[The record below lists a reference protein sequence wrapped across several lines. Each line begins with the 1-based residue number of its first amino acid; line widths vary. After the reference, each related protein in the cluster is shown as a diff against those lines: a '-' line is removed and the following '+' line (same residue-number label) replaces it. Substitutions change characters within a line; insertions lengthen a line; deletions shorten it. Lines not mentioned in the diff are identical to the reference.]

1 MTNEE
6 AKEVLISIL
15 RDINSESDGFE
26 YTSEQ
31 FTEAMLI
38 AIDALS
44 KPSLPINIDEDK
56 LIESELD
63 KKWLVERDMEG
74 NVINGVS
81 EWKDRGSLMNFPA
94 VFDLVKYFYHLGK
107 QNICIPSNLD
117 EAADEYASTWIYGSA
132 WYDAVKNTFKAGVK
146 WMAGQGYTK
155 EGIARPDD
163 CEI

>member
-26 YTSEQ
+26 CTSEQ
-31 FTEAMLI
+31 FTEAVLI

-44 KPSLPINIDEDK
+44 KPSLSINIDEDK

-107 QNICIPSNLD
+107 QNICISSDID
-117 EAADEYASTWIYGSA
+117 EAAQSE
-132 WYDAVKNTFKAGVK
+132 
-146 WMAGQGYTK
+146 
-155 EGIARPDD
+155 P
-163 CEI
+163 